1 MFFNAMRRKGWVPRE
16 DDMPR
21 RVCVH
26 PLARGAHADS
36 RLAAY
41 SVVAIHNTVNERAW
55 REVLAWESLHSRCE
69 HSAAPAILQSKL
81 RPHRALCSTSE
92 CASIRLLRFC
102 GKPQDYSPK
111 ARLMNLLGY
120 KLPFDRHDWVIDR
133 CGKEARAGAL
143 HCAAWRRLGTHRG
156 VLPFHQVRYVIDFY
170 NAAPEPGKPIGMHL
184 DVRPA
189 LDSPQ
194 AAVDRIRMQLRWIG
208 ILAQQQQQQQQA
220 APPDAKPAV

>member
-1 MFFNAMRRKGWVPRE
+1 
-16 DDMPR
+16 
-21 RVCVH
+21 
-26 PLARGAHADS
+26 
-36 RLAAY
+36 
-41 SVVAIHNTVNERAW
+41 
-55 REVLAWESLHSRCE
+55 
-69 HSAAPAILQSKL
+69 L
-81 RPHRALCSTSE
+81 RFISE

-133 CGKEARAGAL
+133 CGKEVRAGVCIAL
-143 HCAAWRRLGTHRG
+143 HGAALALIGCSCCG

-194 AAVDRIRMQLRWIG
+194 AAVDRLRMQLRWIG

-220 APPDAKPAV
+220 PPESKPAV

>member
-1 MFFNAMRRKGWVPRE
+1 MS
-16 DDMPR
+16 
-21 RVCVH
+21 C
-26 PLARGAHADS
+26 GAHADS
-36 RLAAY
+36 RLADC

-55 REVLAWESLHSRCE
+55 REVLAWEALNSRCE
-69 HSAAPAILQSKL
+69 HFAAPAIPQSKL
-81 RPHRALCSTSE
+81 GSHRALCSTSE

-133 CGKEARAGAL
+133 CGKEVRAGTL
-143 HCAAWRRLGTHRG
+143 YCAAWRRLGTHRG
-156 VLPFHQVRYVIDFY
+156 VLSFHQVRYVIDFY

-208 ILAQQQQQQQQA
+208 ILAQQQQQQQQQQQA